1 MKITRKIKTPSF
13 SLHIISNR
21 LKVMIP
27 ILIINDFQMSAI
39 RGGKRPV
46 FLLKSMCNNHGSP
59 LDFYYEFNIIVII
72 RKLLKA
78 FA

>member
-39 RGGKRPV
+39 REKRPV

>member
-1 MKITRKIKTPSF
+1 
-13 SLHIISNR
+13 
-21 LKVMIP
+21 
-27 ILIINDFQMSAI
+27 MSAI

-72 RKLLKA
+72 RKLLNA
-78 FA
+78 FAWNDKHLELPIGGQMA